1 MLNFF
6 FNHLHVSRK
15 LLILNFQNLETFEV
29 SKLRVLLLFQNS
41 LRKILHTI
49 VLFFH
54 MDRVHKLL
62 YYRENLVYT
71 NEGTV
76 FFLFLNKT
84 DKITSSSII

>member
-15 LLILNFQNLETFEV
+15 LLILNFQNLETFPSCEFCYYF
-29 SKLRVLLLFQNS
+29 RS
-41 LRKILHTI
+41 LRKILDTI

-84 DKITSSSII
+84 DEITSSSII